1 MKPICGVLIKKSV
14 KNVEIRQ
21 NYSTHRKMIFI
32 GSGVKIQAITR
43 NLLNP
48 PMTIKSHSSPALEF
62 KSSTFS
68 VPVLS
73 LASNDLILVEQLLD
87 EKVKLAPE
95 FFKHSP
101 VIVDLQEVNKK
112 QLMLDFDDLASV
124 IRKSGLFVVGIR
136 SGNEEQQAQAIA
148 LGIPLNTAPTSET
161 KASVKTKSTKTTDN
175 ELMTNDS
182 TTVMITKPV
191 RSGQRIY
198 SHGDLIVLAQVGA
211 GAEILAEGNIHVYG
225 SLRGKALAGVQ
236 GNTEARIFC
245 SDLQAELISIA
256 GNYKISDDI
265 HGAISNTPVQ
275 IYLQKNTL
283 VVKTII

>member
-1 MKPICGVLIKKSV
+1 
-14 KNVEIRQ
+14 
-21 NYSTHRKMIFI
+21 
-32 GSGVKIQAITR
+32 
-43 NLLNP
+43 
-48 PMTIKSHSSPALEF
+48 MTINPHSSPAVEF
-62 KSSTFS
+62 KSSIFS

-73 LASNDLILVEQLLD
+73 LASNNLILIQELLN

-101 VIVDLQEVNKK
+101 VVVDLQEVNKK
-112 QLMLDFDDLASV
+112 QLALDFEELAAV
-124 IRKSGLFVVGIR
+124 IREAGLFTIGIR
-136 SGNEEQQAQAIA
+136 SGNEIQQAQAIA
-148 LGIPLNTAPTSET
+148 LDIPVNTAPTSDA
-161 KASVKTKSTKTTDN
+161 KVGSKTKPIKAPADGEFIDS
-175 ELMTNDS
+175 ES

-225 SLRGKALAGVQ
+225 SLRGRALAGVQ

-283 VVKTII
+283 VVKPIV

>member
-1 MKPICGVLIKKSV
+1 
-14 KNVEIRQ
+14 
-21 NYSTHRKMIFI
+21 
-32 GSGVKIQAITR
+32 
-43 NLLNP
+43 
-48 PMTIKSHSSPALEF
+48 MTINAQSKSHSSPAVEF

-73 LASNDLILVEQLLD
+73 LASNDLVLIEQSLS

-101 VIVDLQEVNKK
+101 VIIDLSEVNKK
-112 QLMLDFDDLASV
+112 QLVIDFNNLVASV
-124 IRKSGLFVVGIR
+124 RKADLFVIGVRG
-136 SGNEEQQAQAIA
+136 GTEQQHQEAID
-148 LGIPLNTAPTSET
+148 LGIPVNTSQSNIE
-161 KASVKTKSTKTTDN
+161 TKTTDN
-175 ELMTNDS
+175 TKNSKSIKAPADDEIGEHVS
-182 TTVMITKPV
+182 TTVMITKPI
-191 RSGQRIY
+191 RSGQRVY

-225 SLRGKALAGVQ
+225 SLRGRALAGVQ

-265 HGAISNTPVQ
+265 QGAVKNTPIQ

-283 VVKTII
+283 VIKPIV

>member
-1 MKPICGVLIKKSV
+1 
-14 KNVEIRQ
+14 
-21 NYSTHRKMIFI
+21 
-32 GSGVKIQAITR
+32 
-43 NLLNP
+43 
-48 PMTIKSHSSPALEF
+48 MTIKSHSSPAVEF

-73 LASNDLILVEQLLD
+73 LASNDLILIEQLLN

-95 FFKHSP
+95 FFNHSP
-101 VIVDLQEVNKK
+101 VVVDLHEVNKK
-112 QLMLDFDDLASV
+112 QLALDFDDLATV
-124 IRKSGLFVVGIR
+124 VRKAGLFTIGIR
-136 SGNEEQQAQAIA
+136 SGNEIQQAQAIA
-148 LGIPLNTAPTSET
+148 LGIPVNTAPTSDVKIDT
-161 KASVKTKSTKTTDN
+161 KTKSIKAPTDD
-175 ELMTNDS
+175 EFVANDS
-182 TTVMITKPV
+182 TTVMITKPI

-211 GAEILAEGNIHVYG
+211 GAEILAEGSIHVYG
-225 SLRGKALAGVQ
+225 SLRGRALAGVQ

-265 HGAISNTPVQ
+265 HGAIANTPVQ

-283 VVKTII
+283 VVKPIV

>member
-1 MKPICGVLIKKSV
+1 
-14 KNVEIRQ
+14 
-21 NYSTHRKMIFI
+21 
-32 GSGVKIQAITR
+32 
-43 NLLNP
+43 
-48 PMTIKSHSSPALEF
+48 MTINSHSSPAVEF

-73 LASNDLILVEQLLD
+73 LASNDLILIEQLLN

-101 VIVDLQEVNKK
+101 VIVDLYEVNKK
-112 QLMLDFDDLASV
+112 QLVLDFDDLV
-124 IRKSGLFVVGIR
+124 NVVRKAGLFVIGIR
-136 SGNEEQQAQAIA
+136 SGNELQQTQAIE
-148 LGIPLNTAPTSET
+148 LSIPINTAPMSDAKEIKTS
-161 KASVKTKSTKTTDN
+161 SKTKQKPIKAPTGD
-175 ELMTNDS
+175 EFVADDS
-182 TTVMITKPV
+182 TTLMITKPI

-198 SHGDLIVLAQVGA
+198 SYGDLIVLAQVGA

-225 SLRGKALAGVQ
+225 TLRGRALAGVQ

-265 HGAISNTPVQ
+265 HGAVSNIPVQ

-283 VVKTII
+283 VVKPII